1 MYIYK
6 LLKKLFGVKDPVVTE
21 VEVKVKPKRKK
32 KEVNLEKMTKQE
44 LVDFA
49 SKKKLQLKM
58 SLKKS
63 DMIQALKDKV

>member
-6 LLKKLFGVKDPVVTE
+6 LLKKLFGIKDPVVAE